1 MQRDVA
7 TPDEY
12 IAAVPQAQLALLQ
25 HLRSL
30 IRKAA
35 PKAKEEI
42 SYGMLHYDDKGGLF
56 ALAAQKNTVNLYVM
70 ATDVVAAMSNE
81 LAEIDHGK
89 SCLRF
94 KRLEQVPTKTIE
106 KLLQLAKQSH
116 ERKCRA

>member
-1 MQRDVA
+1 MQREVA
-7 TPDEY
+7 TPDDY
-12 IAAVPQAQLALLQ
+12 IAAVPQAQLALLA
-25 HLRSL
+25 HLRGL

-42 SYGMLHYDDKGGLF
+42 RYGMLHYDDRGGLF

-81 LAEIDHGK
+81 LADVDHGK

-94 KRLEQVPTKTIE
+94 KKLEKVPTPVID
-106 KLLQLAKQSH
+106 KLLRAAAKSSQ
-116 ERKCRA
+116 RDC

>member
-1 MQRDVA
+1 MQREVT

-12 IAAVPQAQLALLQ
+12 IAAVPQAQLALLA
-25 HLRSL
+25 HLREL

-35 PKAKEEI
+35 PKAREEI
-42 SYGMLHYDDKGGLF
+42 RYGMLHYADGDGLF
-56 ALAAQKNTVNLYVM
+56 ALAAQKSSVNLYVM

-94 KRLEQVPTKTIE
+94 KKLEKVPTTVMD
-106 KLLQLAKQSH
+106 KLLRVAAKSSLH
-116 ERKCRA
+116 DCK